1 MERFLLDNLS
11 TPVLG
16 VCVVGVVVGVSLVG
30 LVLIRRSVELSSLE
44 SHKDVAGFIL
54 AVIGVLYAVLLGFVA
69 IDVWEQFN
77 DATTHADQEAAEVGN
92 LYRLGV
98 GLDRA
103 GDQLRPAVVAY
114 ANSVANVEW
123 AHMAR
128 HQDESPKT
136 DVALNNLW
144 HAATAV
150 RPRNSAQTAFLLQA
164 TLDLD
169 TATQLRRTRIL
180 SSDST
185 LPGPLWIAL
194 LVGAIITIG
203 FTYFFGLQRF
213 APQLLM
219 VAALSAMIG
228 VTLFVIM
235 SLDLPYTGDVAV
247 KPDAMRQTITDFGHA
262 R

>member
-1 MERFLLDNLS
+1 MERFLLDHLS
-11 TPVLG
+11 TAVLG
-16 VCVVGVVVGVSLVG
+16 VAVVGVVVGLSLLGLG
-30 LVLIRRSVELSSLE
+30 LVRRSVELSTLE

-69 IDVWEQFN
+69 VDVYQQFN
-77 DATTHADQEAAEVGN
+77 AATTDADKEAADVGN

-98 GLDRA
+98 GLDRQ
-103 GDQLRPAVVAY
+103 GDQLRLAVVRY
-114 ANSVANVEW
+114 ATSVAYVEW
-123 AHMAR
+123 PRMAA
-128 HQDESPKT
+128 HQDESRAT
-136 DVALNNLW
+136 DAALNNLW
-144 HAATAV
+144 HATTGV
-150 RPRNSAQTAFLLQA
+150 RPTNAAQAGFLLQA

-180 SSDST
+180 NSDST

-194 LVGAIITIG
+194 ILGAVITIG

-235 SLDLPYTGDVAV
+235 ALDLPYTGDVAV
-247 KPDAMRQTITDFGHA
+247 KPDAMRQAITDFSHA

>member
-1 MERFLLDNLS
+1 MERFLLDHLS
-11 TPVLG
+11 TVMLG
-16 VCVVGVVVGVSLVG
+16 VCVVAVVVGASLLGVA
-30 LVLIRRSVELSSLE
+30 LVRRSVELSTLE

-69 IDVWEQFN
+69 IDVWGQFN
-77 DATTHADQEAAEVGN
+77 DATAHADQEAAEVGN

-98 GLDRA
+98 GLDRQ
-103 GDQLRPAVVAY
+103 GDKLRSATVAY
-114 ANSVANVEW
+114 AESVANVEW
-123 AHMAR
+123 AHMAA
-128 HQDESPKT
+128 HQDESRQT

-144 HAATAV
+144 HATTAV
-150 RPRNSAQTAFLLQA
+150 RPQNTAQGGFLLQA

-180 SSDST
+180 SSDTT

-194 LVGAIITIG
+194 LVGGFITIG
-203 FTYFFGLQRF
+203 FTYFFGVARF
-213 APQLLM
+213 GPQLLM
-219 VAALSAMIG
+219 IAALSAMIG

-247 KPDAMRQTITDFGHA
+247 KPVAMQQTILGFANT

>member
-1 MERFLLDNLS
+1 MERFLLGHLS
-11 TPVLG
+11 TPALGICVLA
-16 VCVVGVVVGVSLVG
+16 VVVGVSLLG
-30 LVLIRRSVELSSLE
+30 LVLIRRSVELSTLE

-69 IDVWEQFN
+69 VDVWAQFN
-77 DATTHADQEAAEVGN
+77 DARTQADKEAAEVGN

-98 GLDRA
+98 ALGPQGA
-103 GDQLRPAVVAY
+103 QLRPAVVAY
-114 ANSVANVEW
+114 ATSVADVEW
-123 AHMAR
+123 PHMAA
-128 HQDESPKT
+128 HQDESRQT

-150 RPRNSAQTAFLLQA
+150 RPQNTAQSAFLLQA

-180 SSDST
+180 SSDTT

-194 LVGAIITIG
+194 AVGAIITIG
-203 FTYFFGLQRF
+203 FTYFFGLPRF
-213 APQLLM
+213 GPQLLM
-219 VAALSAMIG
+219 VAALSAIIG
-228 VTLFVIM
+228 VTLFVVM

-247 KPDAMRQTITDFGHA
+247 KPDAMRQTIVDFGHA